1 MEASAK
7 KGLSKWVKILLGVG
21 VIAIIIVAVGFV
33 ATGGAD
39 KVADQQIALMKS
51 GDIQGAYNLTS
62 KAFQA
67 ATSLAQFEDFVSRAT
82 PLSKY
87 KEYSFTNRKVE
98 GDLATLSGT
107 TMGED
112 GTVYKLEYRLVK
124 EDGAWKVLGIDL
136 NVQ

>member
-1 MEASAK
+1 MEAPVK
-7 KGLSKWVKILLGVG
+7 KGLPKWVKILLGLG
-21 VIAIIIVAVGFV
+21 VIAAIIVAVGFV
-33 ATGGAD
+33 ATGGAA
-39 KVADQQIALMKS
+39 KVADQQIALMKA
-51 GDIQGAYNLTS
+51 GDIEGAYNLTS

-67 ATSLAQFEDFVSRAT
+67 ATSLSQFEDFVSRAT

-87 KEYSFTNRKVE
+87 KEYSFTERKIE
-98 GDLATLSGT
+98 GDAATLSGT

-124 EDGAWKVLGIDL
+124 EDGKWRILGIDV